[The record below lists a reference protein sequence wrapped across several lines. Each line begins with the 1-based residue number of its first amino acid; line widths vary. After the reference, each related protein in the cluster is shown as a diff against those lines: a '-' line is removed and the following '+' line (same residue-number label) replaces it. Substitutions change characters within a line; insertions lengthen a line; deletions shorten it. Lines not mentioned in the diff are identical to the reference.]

1 MTKGSRAALG
11 AAALAAVLLLG
22 AAATSAAPRR
32 GISFDDRARDRLVLT
47 TPGYTLTL
55 AKRNGKILDLV
66 DRAAGR
72 SLVGAASRCL
82 WGVLAQSETSYVGGC
97 SFAPVGVRR
106 FTYRWSPATATLTL
120 SYRGSTRGSAV
131 VTLHAGATTL
141 DLRLTFANH
150 GRLLTRVRFPD
161 GLVGDPAAVTAGYAP
176 NALPGVRLEPAFF
189 ARLGSDVQIYPS
201 RWAFADYLAYDV
213 GSAHLALYSVVPGPL
228 RPVELG
234 FAHLAS
240 PSACSGSSF
249 CVVHEFQTWIRR
261 GTSWTSPVVRV
272 RVGASAQQSILA
284 YRHEN
289 GIDAYPS
296 LQAKLGGRL
305 ATFARAPLIKANLPL
320 LRPFREWAGELGRL
334 PSPAILHPVGF
345 ESGGHDRGDPD
356 FLPPDPTVAG
366 TTGEFAAMIAA
377 AHAHGDLVMPYGNL
391 SWWDPTSPTMRAT
404 SAADVAVLDEHGD
417 PQQINYGTNVGVIV
431 SPYAPLVRARIA
443 KYMDEWRTQV
453 PADCLFLD
461 QIGARPWLRDFNP
474 ASPSPLAYDD
484 GWLGMM
490 AAYAGRCLM
499 VEDGWDRLARDAVG
513 FHGSLLMMS
522 REVDL
527 PNAFFGAGN
536 WEPYPLATW
545 LLHDK
550 VLLYEHDLYDGTMAV
565 DGEVLAWN
573 MAFGLVSS
581 YSWDALAPG
590 ENPWLDLVALLQRDV
605 GPHYAG
611 VPLSGYKDVA
621 DGVVESTFGD
631 LDVVANLASP
641 ATYAVDGFGVVS
653 HGFLARTEDGTLVA
667 GAFAGTFAGG
677 TLSPGTHYIVVERT
691 PATVTVR
698 QPVGGDTELGVA
710 PPADW
715 SAGLGLRATALSA
728 DGAPLGVVDGRF
740 ESGRYTFAYS
750 GTLNGVRVAAYR
762 VAVG

>member
-1 MTKGSRAALG
+1 
-11 AAALAAVLLLG
+11 
-22 AAATSAAPRR
+22 
-32 GISFDDRARDRLVLT
+32 
-47 TPGYTLTL
+47 
-55 AKRNGKILDLV
+55 
-66 DRAAGR
+66 
-72 SLVGAASRCL
+72 
-82 WGVLAQSETSYVGGC
+82 
-97 SFAPVGVRR
+97 
-106 FTYRWSPATATLTL
+106 
-120 SYRGSTRGSAV
+120 
-131 VTLHAGATTL
+131 
-141 DLRLTFANH
+141 
-150 GRLLTRVRFPD
+150 
-161 GLVGDPAAVTAGYAP
+161 
-176 NALPGVRLEPAFF
+176 
-189 ARLGSDVQIYPS
+189 
-201 RWAFADYLAYDV
+201 
-213 GSAHLALYSVVPGPL
+213 
-228 RPVELG
+228 
-234 FAHLAS
+234 
-240 PSACSGSSF
+240 
-249 CVVHEFQTWIRR
+249 
-261 GTSWTSPVVRV
+261 
-272 RVGASAQQSILA
+272 
-284 YRHEN
+284 
-289 GIDAYPS
+289 
-296 LQAKLGGRL
+296 
-305 ATFARAPLIKANLPL
+305 
-320 LRPFREWAGELGRL
+320 
-334 PSPAILHPVGF
+334 
-345 ESGGHDRGDPD
+345 
-356 FLPPDPTVAG
+356 
-366 TTGEFAAMIAA
+366 
-377 AHAHGDLVMPYGNL
+377 
-391 SWWDPTSPTMRAT
+391 MRAT
-404 SAADVAVLDEHGD
+404 SAADVAVLDEHGG

-631 LDVVANLASP
+631 LDVVANLAV
-641 ATYAVDGFGVVS
+641 AGDVRGRRLRRR
-653 HGFLARTEDGTLVA
+653 LARIPRTHGGRDARRGSVRRHLRGRHAVA
-667 GAFAGTFAGG
+667 GNALHRRRAHAGDASRCDSRSAATPSSASRR
-677 TLSPGTHYIVVERT
+677 LRT
-691 PATVTVR
+691 
-698 QPVGGDTELGVA
+698 
-710 PPADW
+710 
-715 SAGLGLRATALSA
+715 
-728 DGAPLGVVDGRF
+728 GAPASACGQRRSPPTGRR
-740 ESGRYTFAYS
+740 SASST
-750 GTLNGVRVAAYR
+750 AASR
-762 VAVG
+762 AGATRSRTAAR